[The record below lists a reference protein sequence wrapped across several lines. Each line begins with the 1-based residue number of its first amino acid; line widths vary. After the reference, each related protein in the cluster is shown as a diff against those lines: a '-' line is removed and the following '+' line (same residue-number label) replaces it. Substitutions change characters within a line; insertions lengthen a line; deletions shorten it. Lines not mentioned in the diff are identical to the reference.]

1 LKPSGGLPL
10 TVGITTR
17 NRMDSLLRC
26 VRSLTLLTGVIQEV
40 IVVDDS
46 SDAPVSEELP
56 ARFLPPF
63 PLQVVRQDNQEGY
76 IVARNRIA
84 KLASSDAILFLDDD
98 TRIVDA
104 GAVWRASEV
113 LARDPR
119 LAAIAFAQGEE
130 DGTVWPRSMQPA
142 PVPCACYVPTFIGF
156 AHLVRRDLFLRLG
169 GYRSLFHFY
178 GEEKEFCLRALDAG
192 YAVVYLPD
200 SRIAHV
206 PDAAMRDA
214 VKYLRYYTRNDCL
227 TALYDYPWP
236 LMIAQVARRLIRYGR
251 IQRQMNVRD
260 PGGLRWLLRE
270 LRRHFPE
277 VLRSRRPVKWRTM
290 LSWRRLKKS
299 WPPYPAGHSEPEA
312 KPAVPAPLAVASN
325 LDGK

>member
-1 LKPSGGLPL
+1 MNGMRHSL
-10 TVGITTR
+10 TIGVTTR
-17 NRMDSLLRC
+17 NRLVALLRC
-26 VRSLTLLTGVIQEV
+26 LRSLTLLTEMIQEV

-46 SDAPVSEELP
+46 SDTPVGEELP
-56 ARFLPPF
+56 ARLRLSF
-63 PLQVVRQDNQEGY
+63 PLKIVRQEHQEGY

-84 KLASSDAILFLDDD
+84 QLASSEAILFLDDD
-98 TRIVDA
+98 TRLVDDR
-104 GAVWRASEV
+104 AVRRATEV
-113 LARDPR
+113 LTTDPR

-130 DGTVWPRSMQPA
+130 DGTGWPRSLQPA
-142 PVPCACYVPTFIGF
+142 PVGYACYVPTFIGF

-192 YAVVYLPD
+192 YAIVYLPD

-206 PDAAMRDA
+206 PDAAMRNA

-236 LMIAQVARRLIRYGR
+236 LMLAQIARRLACYGR
-251 IQRQMNVRD
+251 IQERMKVKD

-270 LRRHFPE
+270 LGQHFPE
-277 VLRSRRPVKWRTM
+277 VLRNRRPVKWRT
-290 LSWRRLKKS
+290 LWSWRRLKQS
-299 WPPYPAGHSEPEA
+299 WPPYWPCLSEPPGSEA
-312 KPAVPAPLAVASN
+312 P
-325 LDGK
+325 